1 VTVTGLDTVRTI
13 WEVETKGNSS
23 SISGL
28 HAGLPERRM
37 MPYPASRGNPMR
49 IESVQLVALPNAP
62 AWQEKVYR
70 AHLDTGEDMD
80 LFQQHWD
87 VPLPPES
94 LVGLTVEEARRK
106 RNDRMFAIASGNR

>member
-1 VTVTGLDTVRTI
+1 LILCPDPAPDRLRSGNKRAFLVKFRITGQQSRAQDD
-13 WEVETKGNSS
+13 GNVKPQEDNS
-23 SISGL
+23 
-28 HAGLPERRM
+28 
-37 MPYPASRGNPMR
+37 MR
-49 IESVQLVALPNAP
+49 IESVELVALPNAP

-94 LVGLTVEEARRK
+94 LVGLTVDEARK
-106 RNDRMFAIASGNR
+106 RRNERMFAIASGNH